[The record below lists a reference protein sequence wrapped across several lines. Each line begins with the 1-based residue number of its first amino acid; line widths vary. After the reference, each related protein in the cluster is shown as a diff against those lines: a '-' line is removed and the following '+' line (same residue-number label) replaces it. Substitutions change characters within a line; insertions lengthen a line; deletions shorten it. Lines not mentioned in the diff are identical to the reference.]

1 MNEMSQELLD
11 EIFASLSDLLIEC
24 QPSPE
29 ELIMFVEDQYDY
41 ELSPEQAEQLIQE
54 ALEELKRLRAELRAK
69 EPDCYEE

>member
-1 MNEMSQELLD
+1 MNEMPQELLD

-29 ELIMFVEDQYDY
+29 ELIIFVEDQYDY

>member
-1 MNEMSQELLD
+1 MNEMPQELLD

-29 ELIMFVEDQYDY
+29 ELIIFVEDQYDY

-54 ALEELKRLRAELRAK
+54 ALEELERLRAELRAK

>member
-1 MNEMSQELLD
+1 MNEMPQELLD

-29 ELIMFVEDQYDY
+29 ELIIFVEDQYDY

-54 ALEELKRLRAELRAK
+54 ALEELMMRVCEYQK
-69 EPDCYEE
+69 DC

>member
-1 MNEMSQELLD
+1 MNEMPQELLD
-11 EIFASLSDLLIEC
+11 ELFASLSDLLIEC

-54 ALEELKRLRAELRAK
+54 VLEELKRLRAELRAK

>member
-1 MNEMSQELLD
+1 MNEMPQELLD

-29 ELIMFVEDQYDY
+29 ELIIFVEDQYDY

-69 EPDCYEE
+69 EPDYYEE

>member
-1 MNEMSQELLD
+1 MNEMPQELLD

-54 ALEELKRLRAELRAK
+54 ALEELKRLRVELRAK

>member
-1 MNEMSQELLD
+1 MNEMPQELLD
-11 EIFASLSDLLIEC
+11 EIFARLSDLLIEC

-29 ELIMFVEDQYDY
+29 ELIIFVEGQYDY

>member
-1 MNEMSQELLD
+1 MNEMPQELLD

-29 ELIMFVEDQYDY
+29 ELIIFVEDQYDY
-41 ELSPEQAEQLIQE
+41 ELSPEQAEQLIRE

>member
-1 MNEMSQELLD
+1 MNEMPQELLD
-11 EIFASLSDLLIEC
+11 EIFARLSDLLIEC

-29 ELIMFVEDQYDY
+29 ELIIFVEDQYNY
-41 ELSPEQAEQLIQE
+41 ELSPERAEQLIQE

>member
-1 MNEMSQELLD
+1 MNEMPQELLD
-11 EIFASLSDLLIEC
+11 KIFASLSDLLIEC

>member
-1 MNEMSQELLD
+1 MNEMPQELLD
-11 EIFASLSDLLIEC
+11 EIFASLSDLLIEY

-29 ELIMFVEDQYDY
+29 ELILFVEDQYDY

>member
-1 MNEMSQELLD
+1 MNEMPQELLD

-29 ELIMFVEDQYDY
+29 ELIIFVEDQYDY

-54 ALEELKRLRAELRAK
+54 ALEELKCLRDELRAK

>member
-1 MNEMSQELLD
+1 MNEMPQELLD

-29 ELIMFVEDQYDY
+29 ELIIFVEDQYDY

-54 ALEELKRLRAELRAK
+54 ALEELKRLSAELRAK

>member
-1 MNEMSQELLD
+1 MNEMPHELLD

-29 ELIMFVEDQYDY
+29 ELIIFVEDKYDY

>member
-29 ELIMFVEDQYDY
+29 ELIIFVEDQYDY

>member
-1 MNEMSQELLD
+1 MNEMPQELLD

>member
-1 MNEMSQELLD
+1 MNEIPQELLD

-29 ELIMFVEDQYDY
+29 ELIIFVEDQYDY

>member
-1 MNEMSQELLD
+1 MNEMPHELLD

-29 ELIMFVEDQYDY
+29 ELIIFVEDQYDY

>member
-1 MNEMSQELLD
+1 MNEMPQELLD

-24 QPSPE
+24 QLSPE
-29 ELIMFVEDQYDY
+29 ELIIFVEDQYDY